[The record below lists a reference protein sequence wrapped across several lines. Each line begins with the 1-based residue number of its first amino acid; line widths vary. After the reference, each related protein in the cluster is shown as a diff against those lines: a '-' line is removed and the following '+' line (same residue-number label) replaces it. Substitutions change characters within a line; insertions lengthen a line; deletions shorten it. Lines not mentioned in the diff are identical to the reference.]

1 MPQTDAIP
9 VSASVASTGKGIRYI
24 GNWVYAYSGLIAIGQ
39 ASPETSMLNF
49 DTGSGII
56 KGTIQA
62 AQGNERSDNDM
73 RFTISFNGDIV
84 AQLLHGGDTQYWA
97 GSFDNG
103 MLIIVPPFTTVKI
116 TGYNL
121 TSGTTRDSV
130 ATFTGRVYGAE

>member
-1 MPQTDAIP
+1 MAEAEGIP
-9 VSASVASTGKGIRYI
+9 PTASVASVGPGIRYA
-24 GNWVYAYSGLIAIGQ
+24 GKWVYAYSGLIAIGQ

-49 DTGSGII
+49 ETGSGII

-103 MLIIVPPFTTVKI
+103 MLIIVPPFTTINI

-130 ATFTGRVYGAE
+130 ATLTGRVYDA

>member
-1 MPQTDAIP
+1 MAQEEPTNYLFAGPGLGLQY
-9 VSASVASTGKGIRYI
+9 VGKDHC
-24 GNWVYAYSGLIAIGQ
+24 YAYSGIIAIGQ
-39 ASPETSMLNF
+39 ASPETTMLNF

-62 AQGNERSDNDM
+62 AQGSTATTNDM
-73 RFTISFNGDIV
+73 RFTISFNGAIV
-84 AQLLHGGDTQYWA
+84 AQLLHGGDSQYWA

-103 MLIIVPPFTTVKI
+103 MIIIVPPFTTVKV

-121 TSGTTRDSV
+121 SSGSTRDSV